1 MRRIKIAFWAALA
14 LLAALWLAAEP
25 RAFAAAGFFPLRA
38 SMVQATGVL
47 AMGCMSLA
55 MILALRPRWP
65 ERGLGGLDKM
75 YRLHKC
81 LGIAALVLA
90 VAHWLWAKGPKWAVD
105 LGWLQRPMRGPRG
118 GSDNTVAETLRGL
131 REPAESL
138 GEWAFYAAV
147 LLIAVALIQ
156 SVPYRLFYKT
166 HRWLA
171 AAYLVLVFH
180 AVVLMRFASWATPL
194 GLVMAVLLACGS
206 YAAVVVLL
214 RRVGAARRVQGRVA
228 ALHRYPGVHVI
239 EAAIDLPRG
248 WPGHEAGQFAFATAD
263 PSEGPH
269 PFTIAS
275 AWNDADRRITF
286 IAKELGDYTRRLAE
300 TLKVGQEVT
309 VEGPYGCFTFD
320 GDLRR
325 QIWRRQIWIGG
336 GIGITPFV
344 ARMKHLA
351 QQRRADPEAAARQEV
366 DLFHTT
372 ADYDAEALAKLA
384 ADAKAAGVR
393 LHVMVDGRDGRLT
406 GGRIRE
412 TVPDWRNASLWFCGP
427 TGFGATLRR
436 DFAAQGFPVEK
447 RFHQELFAM
456 R

>member
-1 MRRIKIAFWAALA
+1 MRTIKLTFWGALA

-25 RAFAAAGFFPLRA
+25 QVFAAAGFFPLRG

-47 AMGCMSLA
+47 AMGCMSFA
-55 MILALRPRWP
+55 MILALRPHWP
-65 ERGLGGLDKM
+65 ERALGGLDKM
-75 YRLHKC
+75 YRLHKW
-81 LGIAALVLA
+81 LGIGGLVLA
-90 VAHWLWAKGPKWAVD
+90 IVHWLWAKGPKWAVD
-105 LGWLQRPMRGPRG
+105 LGWLERPMRGPG
-118 GSDNTVAETLRGL
+118 GAPENPVAQALRSL

-166 HRWLA
+166 HRFLA
-171 AAYLVLVFH
+171 AVYLVLVFH
-180 AVVLMRFASWATPL
+180 TVVLMRFASWASPL
-194 GLVMAVLLACGS
+194 GLVMAVLLAYGT
-206 YAAVVVLL
+206 YAAIVVLL
-214 RRVGAARRVQGRVA
+214 RRVGAARRVKGRIA
-228 ALHRYPGVHVI
+228 ELHRYPGVHVI

-248 WPGHEAGQFAFATAD
+248 WPGHQAGQFAFATAD
-263 PSEGPH
+263 AAEGPH

-275 AWNDADRRITF
+275 AWSETDRRITF
-286 IAKELGDYTRRLAE
+286 IAKELGDYTRRLAQ

-320 GDLRR
+320 DDCPR
-325 QIWRRQIWIGG
+325 QIWVGG

-351 QQRRADPEAAARQEV
+351 ELRRRDHGAAGRQEV
-366 DLFHTT
+366 HLFHTT
-372 ADYDAEALAKLA
+372 TEYDADALGKLGADAEA
-384 ADAKAAGVR
+384 AGIR
-393 LHVMVDGRDGRLT
+393 LHVMVDARDGRLT
-406 GGRIRE
+406 GARIRE
-412 TVPDWRNASLWFCGP
+412 QVAGWREASLWFCGP
-427 TGFGATLRR
+427 IGFAAALRR
-436 DFAAQGFPVEK
+436 DFAAHGFPVEG